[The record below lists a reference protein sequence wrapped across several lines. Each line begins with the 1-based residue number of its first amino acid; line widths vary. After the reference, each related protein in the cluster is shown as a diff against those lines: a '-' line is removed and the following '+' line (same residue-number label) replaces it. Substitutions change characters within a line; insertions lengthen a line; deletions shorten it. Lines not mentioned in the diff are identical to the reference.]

1 MRCDAGDGKTIS
13 VSSPLI
19 FDFGISSSIKPPRA
33 WVQDHCSIGRNVKM
47 KGTTSMVLILFLKR
61 SLATSPP
68 SRSVSFLRTSP
79 ACRDLRRVVPTAFAT
94 QTGANDGNGMQTRGL
109 SAARKSQYG
118 ERVCILTPPAS
129 TFESEVQDLSTSL
142 SLPIHN
148 EEELE
153 LLVDEESQGG
163 ASPVFTHCLCLEPY
177 QIMGIDSYAVAIQ
190 SLSSSSDGNVS
201 AKRKVK
207 RNKKAGRQRNLAKP
221 FYVDFCPSSKTK
233 MGKRLAGGGQQGGEL
248 LLKATS
254 LGRNKGSTVCDLT
267 AGLASDSC
275 IMAAGGAAS
284 VNMVE
289 RDPIVAV
296 LLKDAF
302 RRMDL
307 IAKND
312 LLSNKGD
319 EELIVRAK
327 DLSNK
332 LSFEENDA
340 VSVAQRFAQSK
351 DEDADRP
358 DICYLDP
365 MFPPRT
371 KSALVKKNMVILHN
385 LLETQS
391 DEDTE
396 QRLIKEAELLNAALC
411 AARTKVVVKRPIQA
425 PPLGGDLVER
435 KPSNVIKGSVNRW
448 DVYVL

>member
-1 MRCDAGDGKTIS
+1 
-13 VSSPLI
+13 
-19 FDFGISSSIKPPRA
+19 
-33 WVQDHCSIGRNVKM
+33 M
-47 KGTTSMVLILFLKR
+47 KGTTRSMVLILLMKR
-61 SLATSPP
+61 SLATLPP
-68 SRSVSFLRTSP
+68 GRSAIFLRTS
-79 ACRDLRRVVPTAFAT
+79 CRDRRRVVPTAFAT
-94 QTGANDGNGMQTRGL
+94 HANDGTGMQTRGL
-109 SAARKSQYG
+109 SAARQTQYS
-118 ERVCILTPPAS
+118 ERVCILAPPAS
-129 TFESEVQDLSTSL
+129 AFEAEVQDLTTSL

-163 ASPVFTHCLCLEPY
+163 ASPVFTLCLEPY

-190 SLSSSSDGNVS
+190 SLSSSNDGNVS

-284 VNMVE
+284 VLMVE

-312 LLSNKGD
+312 LSSDKGD
-319 EELIVRAK
+319 EELILRAK
-327 DLSNK
+327 DLSK
-332 LSFEENDA
+332 ILYFEENDA

-351 DEDADRP
+351 DEGADRP

-371 KSALVKKNMVILHN
+371 KSALVKKNMVLLHG

-396 QRLIKEAELLNAALC
+396 QRLNKEAELLNAALG